1 MAQSHVCSVFL
12 VLLLTA
18 VRTSGEF
25 VPLGN
30 SVKLQSDQNCSDG
43 ELKLDRRL
51 KDDQPM
57 EVARR
62 VHGVWLPAESYKGRV
77 ENDSSAGILLKHV
90 NFNDMGWYEFT
101 CNGSSSFLISVK
113 VVQITEVSMSVEEA
127 VTLPCHSS
135 TNDEPVKFI
144 RWQRGAERVLEMNVS
159 SGNTTYGTG
168 LEGRVSLS
176 SEWRSHGNLSLTV
189 MRTGPEDGRLYSCFV
204 GYESGNREMENPAV
218 VRVSPQNS
226 TEEKDRIQVLLG
238 ESATFPATRNCSKE
252 NAELIHRSCDKCTRP
267 VARYQDGAWSPE
279 PDYKNRVDQGDT
291 VTLNNTNINDSGLY
305 ELTCNETA
313 TELDV
318 VPFHVVQAA
327 EGQTVTLQCH
337 HVTTNK
343 TVECAWWE
351 KDGKRVFGTNF
362 SSCEIKPEAGFEGRV
377 SLADEAL
384 KRGNFSVTVRQVR
397 QEDGGVYRCYVQVDG
412 KKERGIPAA
421 TRLTVNEEK
430 LGSYRRRWDRT
441 GDAGIVQ
448 ETLGSYMLQK
458 EQKGFSLYRGDRE
471 NRGRPGSHSGM
482 MLLK

>member
-1 MAQSHVCSVFL
+1 LHLF
-12 VLLLTA
+12 
-18 VRTSGEF
+18 
-25 VPLGN
+25 
-30 SVKLQSDQNCSDG
+30 
-43 ELKLDRRL
+43 
-51 KDDQPM
+51 
-57 EVARR
+57 R
-62 VHGVWLPAESYKGRV
+62 V
-77 ENDSSAGILLKHV
+77 
-90 NFNDMGWYEFT
+90 
-101 CNGSSSFLISVK
+101 
-113 VVQITEVSMSVEEA
+113 
-127 VTLPCHSS
+127 
-135 TNDEPVKFI
+135 
-144 RWQRGAERVLEMNVS
+144 
-159 SGNTTYGTG
+159 TYG
-168 LEGRVSLS
+168 
-176 SEWRSHGNLSLTV
+176 
-189 MRTGPEDGRLYSCFV
+189 
-204 GYESGNREMENPAV
+204 SGTIA
-218 VRVSPQNS
+218 
-226 TEEKDRIQVLLG
+226 
-238 ESATFPATRNCSKE
+238 SATFPATRNCSKE

-421 TRLTVNEEK
+421 TRLTCLTESECLYFPSCPLPLSVSSSQRRDVRYTK
-430 LGSYRRRWDRT
+430 PQQAFWRSYCV
-441 GDAGIVQ
+441 GPFA
-448 ETLGSYMLQK
+448 LFCS
-458 EQKGFSLYRGDRE
+458 
-471 NRGRPGSHSGM
+471 
-482 MLLK
+482 